1 MLFTFN
7 SVLEYFL
14 RDFSAITEVGPV
26 LSDLIYAF
34 GFYHLCLFRCWFDI
48 FVWVLIKM
56 EIASVTSP
64 TMRLD
69 QLEKGGSK
77 ETHGGNFELESSH
90 DFSDRNYQ
98 FQSMNA
104 LEILRETV
112 RILRYNSSGFMIIA
126 ALLICPVSAVLMSNL
141 LVDQSIVKR
150 LTVRLLLAAKTSG
163 LPLRPFIKQS
173 CQRFAETAVSSAT
186 CFPLFITMSLLS
198 KAAVVY
204 CVDCTYSRKSADV
217 LKFLVIIRKFW
228 RRLVS
233 TYVWTSMVI
242 VGCVTTFFVFLVA
255 ACSILSAIGFT
266 HDLIVYAVI
275 TMGLIFSVIF
285 ANAIV
290 VCNFGIVICVLEEVS
305 GLQALLR
312 AGVLIKG
319 QTQVG
324 LLIFLGSTIGLAF
337 VEGLFEHRVK
347 TLSYGDGSSRIWEGP
362 LLVIMY
368 SFVVL
373 VDSMMSTVFYFSCR
387 SYTMEAAA
395 SECQS
400 MLETITASAES
411 LGVE

>member
-1 MLFTFN
+1 
-7 SVLEYFL
+7 
-14 RDFSAITEVGPV
+14 
-26 LSDLIYAF
+26 
-34 GFYHLCLFRCWFDI
+34 
-48 FVWVLIKM
+48 M

-64 TMRLD
+64 RMRLD
-69 QLEKGGSK
+69 HLEKEGSK
-77 ETHGGNFELESSH
+77 ETHGENFELESSH
-90 DFSDRNYQ
+90 DVSDHNHQ
-98 FQSMNA
+98 FHSMNA

-126 ALLICPVSAVLMSNL
+126 ALLICPVSAVSMSNL

-150 LTVRLLLAAKTSG
+150 LTVRLLLVAKTSG

-173 CQRFAETAVSSAT
+173 CQRFAETVVSSAM
-186 CFPLFITMSLLS
+186 CFPLFITLSLLS

-217 LKFLVIIRKFW
+217 SKFFVMIRKFW

-233 TYVWTSMVI
+233 TYLWMCMVI

-255 ACSILSAIGFT
+255 ACSVLSVIGFT
-266 HDLIVYAVI
+266 PDLVVYAMI
-275 TMGLIFSVIF
+275 MMGTVFSVVF

-290 VCNFGIVICVLEEVS
+290 VCNIGIVICVLEEVS
-305 GLQALLR
+305 GPQALLR
-312 AGVLIKG
+312 AGLLIKG

-387 SYTMEAAA
+387 SYTMEASAG
-395 SECQS
+395 EFQS

-411 LGVE
+411 LGVQ